1 MRLGSRP
8 GRRRRRWASLAVLG
22 TAAVLAGA
30 IWARPPGLSPT
41 GVFGAGQ
48 ASRVPDEAAALAP
61 TGTLGPS
68 GAGVPSGPTGTL
80 GPPGAGAPSANDPS
94 ANDPTTPHW
103 SWQLG
108 QPLAA
113 ADLTGYVWPLRNG
126 RITNAFGKGQPGSFE
141 IDGVTTHD
149 GIDLSTFCGDR
160 ILAAHDGVVL
170 GAGRHTEGLMGWL
183 GSLAAYDAKLDAD
196 HAWYSTAITVVI
208 DDGNGYRSMYVHL
221 GLSVVKAG
229 QHVRAGELIG
239 YEGATGNA
247 TGCHLHYDL
256 FSPLERGW
264 LELDPKI
271 AERTLLP
278 AREIAR
284 IDPLLVLPRLDAAGI
299 TWEWG
304 ARQEP

>member
-1 MRLGSRP
+1 M
-8 GRRRRRWASLAVLG
+8 SLAALG

-41 GVFGAGQ
+41 GVLGAGQ
-48 ASRVPDEAAALAP
+48 ASRVPDEIALAQN
-61 TGTLGPS
+61 GTPGPR
-68 GAGVPSGPTGTL
+68 GTN
-80 GPPGAGAPSANDPS
+80 STT

-108 QPLAA
+108 QPLPA

-126 RITNAFGKGQPGSFE
+126 RITNAFGEGQPGSFE

-170 GAGRHTEGLMGWL
+170 AAGRHDEGLMGWL

-196 HAWYSTAITVVI
+196 HAWYATAISVVI

-221 GLSVVKAG
+221 GLSIVKAG

-264 LELDPKI
+264 LALDPKI
-271 AERTLLP
+271 VERTLLP

-284 IDPLLVLPRLDAAGI
+284 IDPLLVLPPLDAAGI
-299 TWEWG
+299 KWEWG
-304 ARQEP
+304 ARRQEP